1 MKKYFALMILIYSS
15 CVSLTILAENAPAPP
30 LRVGLLP
37 FLSTAKLLADFAPIK
52 DYLEIKLQ
60 RPVILETAPNFK
72 SYIER
77 AGQYQYDLYLTAPHI
92 AALVEHDYHY
102 RRVSRLTRG
111 LDGSIV
117 VRKDGPIK
125 SIDDLKNHV
134 FTTPADTAITTMLGE
149 QLLLQHHLYNGKNIT
164 IQYTPSHNNAIIAV
178 ATGKADAAVT
188 SAAVFENM
196 APEIR
201 DKLAILTKTETVP
214 HMMFMASP
222 KLSGRD
228 FKALRQAMLEF
239 TASGPGKAFFEKS
252 GYGDMGKITD
262 KEMQQ
267 LRPYVRMLQQRLKT
281 NP

>member
-1 MKKYFALMILIYSS
+1 MKTWLWSILIGCYLS
-15 CVSLTILAENAPAPP
+15 VAAAVAAEQNNPAP

-37 FLSTAKLLADFAPIK
+37 FLSTAKLLEDFTPIK
-52 DYLEIKLQ
+52 SYLENRLQ
-60 RPVILETAPNFK
+60 RPVMLQTAPNFQ

-117 VRKDGPIK
+117 VLKDGPIK
-125 SIDDLKNHV
+125 SIDDLQNRV

-149 QLLLQHHLYNGKNIT
+149 KLLMDHHLYNGKNIT
-164 IQYTPSHNNAIIAV
+164 IQYTPSHNNAVIAV

-188 SAAVFENM
+188 SAAVFEKM
-196 APEIR
+196 TPAIK
-201 DKLAILTKTETVP
+201 DKLTILTNTETVP

-222 KLSGRD
+222 KLSEKD
-228 FKALRQAMLEF
+228 YQELRQAMLEF
-239 TASGPGKAFFEKS
+239 TAAGPGKDFFEKS

-267 LRPYVRMLQQRLKT
+267 LRPYVKMLQQRLKIS
-281 NP
+281 P